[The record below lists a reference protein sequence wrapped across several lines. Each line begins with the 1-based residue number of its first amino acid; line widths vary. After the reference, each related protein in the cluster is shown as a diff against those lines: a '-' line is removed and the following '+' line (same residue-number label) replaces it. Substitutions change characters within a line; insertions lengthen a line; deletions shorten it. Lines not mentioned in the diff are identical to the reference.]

1 MTTGCLSRREKSNQ
15 IRESDRLYLVNI
27 YRAQHLLHLLS
38 SRLQVVTI
46 MDGAVM
52 GSGVL
57 FGLNATHSVVTER
70 TYWGLP
76 EVGSRG
82 TKHSVHDNIEVSIAG
97 MPDVGT
103 LYHMLRLEDNLGK
116 MLFLT
121 GSRLKGSQ
129 LVPAG
134 LASHFCPS
142 GELGGLR
149 REILGTGGDSAR
161 LGETLGKYQGEA
173 RADSE
178 AVEFVEELKE
188 NCATAYI
195 SDDLLEI
202 KENLSQLD
210 TDWGRAQLAAL
221 SRGCPLSLR

>member
-82 TKHSVHDNIEVSIAG
+82 TKHSVH
-97 MPDVGT
+97 
-103 LYHMLRLEDNLGK
+103 
-116 MLFLT
+116 
-121 GSRLKGSQ
+121 
-129 LVPAG
+129 
-134 LASHFCPS
+134 
-142 GELGGLR
+142 
-149 REILGTGGDSAR
+149 
-161 LGETLGKYQGEA
+161 EA
-173 RADSE
+173 
-178 AVEFVEELKE
+178 K
-188 NCATAYI
+188 
-195 SDDLLEI
+195 
-202 KENLSQLD
+202 
-210 TDWGRAQLAAL
+210 
-221 SRGCPLSLR
+221 